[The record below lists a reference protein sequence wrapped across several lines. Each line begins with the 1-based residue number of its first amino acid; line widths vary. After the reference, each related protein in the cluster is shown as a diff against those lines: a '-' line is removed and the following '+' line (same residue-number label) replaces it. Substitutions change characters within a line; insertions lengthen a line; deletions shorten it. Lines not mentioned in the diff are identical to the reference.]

1 MSDRSS
7 SGSDHRAAITVCV
20 ILAALLQAL
29 DSTIANVALP
39 YVQGSMAASQ
49 DQMGWVLTSYLVA
62 AGIMTP
68 ATGFLTERFG
78 LKNLLLIAV
87 AGFTASSMLCG
98 VAQSLPQIVGFRL
111 LQGVFGA
118 PLIPL
123 SQTVLMN
130 INPKER
136 QGSAMA
142 LWSVAVGAGP
152 AIGPALGGW
161 LTSAYNWRFVF
172 YVNVPVGA
180 AAFVGLWLFL
190 KGPAHNIRPRLDWL
204 GFGALSLAI
213 AAFQVMLDRGEQL
226 DWFASKE
233 ILVEALIAGSAF
245 YIFVA
250 HIATARAPFLRPSL
264 LRDRNFTAGTFF
276 GTILGLTFYASLALQ
291 PPYLQNLM
299 GYPILTTGLVLA
311 PFGLSL
317 MVASMLVGRLMGK
330 VDTRVLL
337 ALGLA
342 FLAWSFYLRL
352 GWTPDISA
360 GAVVASGALQGV
372 GLGTI
377 FVPLSMTALSSLPAD
392 VRAQGAGFYTLA
404 RNLGSG
410 VGIAV
415 VNALL
420 VRNIQANHADIS
432 HYVTATNLGFSD
444 PSVARLLNPSTA
456 AGRAALDATVTHQAQ
471 VIAYMDDYK
480 LLMIATLAM
489 FPLLLVFRPPAADA
503 ASDHAMVLE

>member
-1 MSDRSS
+1 MSDRPSD
-7 SGSDHRAAITVCV
+7 GADHRAAITICV

-39 YVQGSMAASQ
+39 FVQGSMAASQ

-68 ATGFLTERFG
+68 ATGFLTGRFG
-78 LKNLLLIAV
+78 LKNVMLASV
-87 AGFTASSMLCG
+87 AGFTVCSMLCG
-98 VAQSLPQIVGFRL
+98 AAQSLPQIVAFRL

-130 INPKER
+130 IYPKER

-142 LWSVAVGAGP
+142 LWSVAVMAGP
-152 AIGPALGGW
+152 AVGPALGGW
-161 LTSAYNWRFVF
+161 LTSAYNWRYVF

-180 AAFVGLWLFL
+180 AAFTGLWLFL
-190 KGPAHNIRPRLDWL
+190 KGPPLNIRPKLDWL

-213 AAFQVMLDRGEQL
+213 GAFQVLLDRGEQL

-233 ILVEALIAGSAF
+233 ILIEALIAGSAF

-250 HIATARAPFLRPSL
+250 RISTARAPFLRPAL
-264 LRDRNFTAGTFF
+264 LRDRNFTAGTLF

-291 PPYLQNLM
+291 PPYLQGMM
-299 GYPILTTGLVLA
+299 GYPILTTGIVLA
-311 PFGLSL
+311 PFGLSQ
-317 MVASMLVGRLMGK
+317 MAASMLVGRLVGK

-337 ALGLA
+337 AVGLGLI
-342 FLAWSFYLRL
+342 AWSFYLRL
-352 GWTPDISA
+352 GWTPDVSA
-360 GAVVASGALQGV
+360 GAIVTAGVIQGL

-377 FVPLSMTALSSLPAD
+377 FVPLSITALSSLSAD
-392 VRAQGAGFYTLA
+392 IRAEGAGFFTLA

-420 VRNIQANHADIS
+420 LHNIQANHADIGR
-432 HYVTATNLGFSD
+432 YVTATNLGFTD
-444 PSVARLLNPSTA
+444 PSVARLLNPFTA

-489 FPLLLVFRPPAADA
+489 FPLLLVFRPAAA
-503 ASDHAMVLE
+503 AAADHAMVLE

>member
-1 MSDRSS
+1 
-7 SGSDHRAAITVCV
+7 
-20 ILAALLQAL
+20 
-29 DSTIANVALP
+29 
-39 YVQGSMAASQ
+39 
-49 DQMGWVLTSYLVA
+49 
-62 AGIMTP
+62 
-68 ATGFLTERFG
+68 
-78 LKNLLLIAV
+78 
-87 AGFTASSMLCG
+87 
-98 VAQSLPQIVGFRL
+98 
-111 LQGVFGA
+111 
-118 PLIPL
+118 
-123 SQTVLMN
+123 
-130 INPKER
+130 
-136 QGSAMA
+136 
-142 LWSVAVGAGP
+142 
-152 AIGPALGGW
+152 
-161 LTSAYNWRFVF
+161 
-172 YVNVPVGA
+172 
-180 AAFVGLWLFL
+180 
-190 KGPAHNIRPRLDWL
+190 
-204 GFGALSLAI
+204 
-213 AAFQVMLDRGEQL
+213 
-226 DWFASKE
+226 
-233 ILVEALIAGSAF
+233 
-245 YIFVA
+245 
-250 HIATARAPFLRPSL
+250 
-264 LRDRNFTAGTFF
+264 
-276 GTILGLTFYASLALQ
+276 
-291 PPYLQNLM
+291 LM

-337 ALGLA
+337 ALGLG

-410 VGIAV
+410 IGIAV

-420 VRNIQANHADIS
+420 VHNIQANHADIGR
-432 HYVTATNLGFSD
+432 YVTATNLGFSD
-444 PSVARLLNPSTA
+444 PSV
-456 AGRAALDATVTHQAQ
+456 LDATVTHQAQ

>member
-1 MSDRSS
+1 
-7 SGSDHRAAITVCV
+7 
-20 ILAALLQAL
+20 
-29 DSTIANVALP
+29 
-39 YVQGSMAASQ
+39 
-49 DQMGWVLTSYLVA
+49 
-62 AGIMTP
+62 
-68 ATGFLTERFG
+68 
-78 LKNLLLIAV
+78 
-87 AGFTASSMLCG
+87 
-98 VAQSLPQIVGFRL
+98 
-111 LQGVFGA
+111 
-118 PLIPL
+118 
-123 SQTVLMN
+123 
-130 INPKER
+130 
-136 QGSAMA
+136 
-142 LWSVAVGAGP
+142 
-152 AIGPALGGW
+152 
-161 LTSAYNWRFVF
+161 
-172 YVNVPVGA
+172 
-180 AAFVGLWLFL
+180 
-190 KGPAHNIRPRLDWL
+190 
-204 GFGALSLAI
+204 
-213 AAFQVMLDRGEQL
+213 MLDRGEQL

-250 HIATARAPFLRPSL
+250 HIVTARAPFLRPAL

-337 ALGLA
+337 GLGLG
-342 FLAWSFYLRL
+342 FIAWSFYLRL
-352 GWTPDISA
+352 GWTPDVSA
-360 GAVVASGALQGV
+360 GAIVASGALQGV

-377 FVPLSMTALSSLPAD
+377 FVPLSITALSSLPAD

-410 VGIAV
+410 IGIAV

-420 VRNIQANHADIS
+420 VHNIQANHADIS
-432 HYVTATNLGFSD
+432 GYVTATNLGFSD
-444 PSVARLLNPSTA
+444 PSVARLLSPFTA
-456 AGRAALDATVTHQAQ
+456 AGRAALDATVTRQAQ